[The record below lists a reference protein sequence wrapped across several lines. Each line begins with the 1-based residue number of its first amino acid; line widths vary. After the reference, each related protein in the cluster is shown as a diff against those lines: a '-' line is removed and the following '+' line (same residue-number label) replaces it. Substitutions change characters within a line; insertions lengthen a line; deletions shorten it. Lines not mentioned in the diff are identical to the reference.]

1 MSEPIISIKGL
12 SYRYPDGTPAL
23 DAVSLHI
30 HRGERVALLGPNG
43 AGKTTLVLHMNG
55 IHMPQTGTVAV
66 SGIDLNPDTVMEAR
80 RRVGVVFQDPDD
92 QLFMTTVRNDVAFGP
107 RNLGLEGAELEA
119 IVDKALAAVGVA
131 DLAERPPNH
140 LSFGQK
146 RRVAIAGVLAMEP
159 DIIVLDEPTANL
171 DPASRSELT
180 EILDS
185 LNVTQLIVTH
195 DLLYANEV
203 CDRGVILNR
212 GKVVA
217 DGDLTRI
224 LRDDAL
230 LAAHRLGLPRGV
242 TL

>member
-1 MSEPIISIKGL
+1 MSEPVISIQDL

-23 DAVSLHI
+23 DNVSLHI

-55 IHMPQTGTVAV
+55 IHMPQTGSVAV
-66 SGIDLNPDTVMEAR
+66 SGITLGPSSVMEAR

-92 QLFMTTVRNDVAFGP
+92 QLFMTTVRKDVEFGP
-107 RNLGLEGAELEA
+107 RNLGLEGSDLEVR
-119 IVDKALAAVGVA
+119 VDAALDAVGVA
-131 DLAERPPNH
+131 DLADRPPNH

-180 EILDS
+180 GLLDA
-185 LNVTQLIVTH
+185 LDVTQLIVTH

-203 CDRGVILNR
+203 CDRGVILDSGR
-212 GKVVA
+212 VVA
-217 DGDLTRI
+217 DSDLTPM
-224 LRDDAL
+224 LRDEEL
-230 LAAHRLGLPRGV
+230 LATHRLGLPRGV
-242 TL
+242 TI